1 MLFTYLIM
9 SKLKFQNKIKPIYN
23 ISMLKYFK
31 LFDLFYIQ
39 FSSLIK
45 IIL

>member
-1 MLFTYLIM
+1 MLFTYLIT
-9 SKLKFQNKIKPIYN
+9 SKLKFQNKIEPIYN
-23 ISMLKYFK
+23 ISMLKYLK
-31 LFDLFYIQ
+31 KFDLFYTQ